1 MDGDD
6 SRRISELEWRLAA
19 AEQSIKLVVER
30 IKALEDA
37 QSSAEQ
43 TISNLTTVVKTL
55 TADQPMSSG
64 VD

>member
-1 MDGDD
+1 MDGDE
-6 SRRISELEWRLAA
+6 SRRISQLEWRLAS
-19 AEQSIKLVVER
+19 AEQSIKLAVER

-37 QSSAEQ
+37 QSRAEQ

-55 TADQPMSSG
+55 TADQPMSGS